1 MPAPLFRF
9 LGRHAPLFLGGGVF
23 LGIAAPDLASAL
35 RPALGPLVALLLG
48 VSLLRLDWTGLF
60 AALRRPGVMA
70 VATLWYLGLCPV
82 LVWGLTA
89 AAGVPSGLAQALVL
103 NAAAPA
109 LVGSVTQA
117 QLIGLDA
124 ALAVVLVVVTTFF
137 LPLTLSPVLLWLLD
151 VELFVDLA
159 AFYLRFLL
167 YVGLP
172 FAAAWALRRWLK
184 EAALRRHAEAL
195 DGISVAVLL
204 LAALAMMDGVAARL
218 AAEPATVLLF
228 LLATVC
234 FNLSFQVLG
243 ALVFWRRGRYQ
254 AFSLGLATG
263 NRNTALILVLTGE
276 IFGSDLALYI
286 AMAQIP
292 IYLLPLV
299 ARPVYRRLLAPA
311 GKPTG

>member
-1 MPAPLFRF
+1 MPAPLFSF
-9 LGRHAPLFLGGGVF
+9 MGRHAALFLGGGVF
-23 LGIAAPDLASAL
+23 LGIAVPDLASAL

-48 VSLLRLDWTGLF
+48 VSLLRLDWQGLF

-70 VATLWYLGLCPV
+70 LATLWYLGLCPV

-172 FAAAWALRRWLK
+172 FAAAWALRRWLP
-184 EAALRRHAEAL
+184 EGALRRRAEAL
-195 DGISVAVLL
+195 DGMSVAVLL

-228 LLATVC
+228 LLATAG
-234 FNLSFQVLG
+234 FNLGFQVLG

-263 NRNTALILVLTGE
+263 NRNTALILVLTGD

-299 ARPVYRRLLAPA
+299 ARPVYRRLLGRDRPA
-311 GKPTG
+311 

>member
-23 LGIAAPDLASAL
+23 IGIAVPDLASAL

-48 VSLLRLDWTGLF
+48 VSLLRLDWAGLF
-60 AALRRPGVMA
+60 DALRRPGVMA
-70 VATLWYLGLCPV
+70 LATLWYLGLCPL
-82 LVWGLTA
+82 LVWGLAA

-109 LVGSVTQA
+109 LVASVTQS
-117 QLIGLDA
+117 QLLRLDA
-124 ALAVVLVVVTTFF
+124 ALAVVLVVVTTFC

-151 VELFVDLA
+151 VELSVDLA
-159 AFYLRFLL
+159 AFYWRFLL
-167 YVGLP
+167 FVGLP
-172 FAAAWALRRWLK
+172 FAAAWALRRWLS
-184 EAALRRHAEAL
+184 AGLLQRHAEAL
-195 DGISVAVLL
+195 DGMSVVVLL

-218 AAEPATVLLF
+218 AAEPGTVLLF
-228 LLATVC
+228 LLATAC
-234 FNLSFQVLG
+234 FNLGFQVLG

-263 NRNTALILVLTGE
+263 NRNTALILVLTGD
-276 IFGSDLALYI
+276 IFGSDLALYV

-299 ARPVYRRLLAPA
+299 ARPVYRRLLASA
-311 GKPTG
+311 GNRPG